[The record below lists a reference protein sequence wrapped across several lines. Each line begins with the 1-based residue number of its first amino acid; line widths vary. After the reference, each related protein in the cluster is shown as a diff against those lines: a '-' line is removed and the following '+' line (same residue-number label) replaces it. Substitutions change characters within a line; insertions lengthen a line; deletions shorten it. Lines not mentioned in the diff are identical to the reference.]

1 MKVKQYNEMMA
12 YLTRPGFNTGG
23 SVNFNGGGS
32 VKKKPVLPKRKPA
45 AEIKRRQKINYEK
58 IKQYLGEESQEFIER
73 ELGFAMGGRASYFKG
88 GITSLYKGI
97 KGLQQGRIQKELINK
112 YKSEGMN
119 LIEALNKA
127 NLEATQIVKNRKLK
141 IIQDKL
147 NETSVLTDDYVT
159 LIDEE
164 IKLNDPELF
173 EDIIKFEKNNRPD
186 LADKIRALRHPDW
199 AEANFGKNY
208 EDVLQDRQN
217 KAIKQMMDDIPNV
230 KERTVVDDIDDMNQ
244 ANIDEFLGRK
254 KNAEGGRVGF
264 KKGDKVKQ
272 TQQAKNIKARKQ
284 SLDRI
289 AEIIQQADIDDNIT
303 YLLTKSDN
311 NPTGKMTDSLVQAIN
326 KAEVNDNE
334 VRYIAKALG
343 EDVEYVLDVFDER
356 REAGNEARLTK
367 MMSGSRIKEVDTR
380 AKFEKIEKW
389 MTSNAKN
396 FNDPK
401 KFKIAIEKRFG
412 TNNIL
417 NRAAKQNQIPLFTQ
431 GFTNEVLGVK
441 GFSGDTSRLT
451 KSLLNNIYASTLYNF
466 NPEVRSS
473 ITKEF
478 KDILSGGPAKVKQ
491 EARARIKNSELLKKF
506 NLDKKIQGP
515 ISRLIYKEVGEEL
528 YRNIQTFR
536 APRAGTDDLIRY
548 LSGVVDPKYKPMFE
562 EAVRSIDAFKAGDK
576 AKAVGILKRGE
587 KIMYDHKIPSA
598 LIDNGYAD
606 PIEYIKF
613 TPVTEE
619 FNIKIKNSQFDKP
632 ISDLL
637 RKYEATD
644 NLDRK
649 KIIYQQI
656 VDKKN
661 SFSKK
666 YGGYLDDVSIT
677 RTPSGQVKF
686 SSNILPVTKS
696 TDLLGEFTKAGL
708 QTNINNAANR
718 RVFEKFAK
726 ESGLLEYCGL
736 AEGVDCGDP
745 NNYKKGLEDLIRK
758 AKAGSKVAAK
768 ALTQIAINVPKAG
781 RFVKNVLGP
790 GAILGEIL
798 FEGAVIGNDMLDGTP
813 FKQAAGKSYINE
825 YLLGPKLK
833 INVDEEIKKEQ
844 LTRVMPDGSVITL
857 EDTPENI
864 LKGEEF
870 VQGKRGRFQASLP
883 GGTAATSPVIA
894 DRVQEQRIK
903 EMKQKFP
910 GISEDIIRQQLLKQD
925 PKIDLN
931 LFPMQSFKQILDD
944 QIKTEY
950 FADNF
955 RQEKAGGG
963 IMKMAG
969 KSSGP
974 PPTSGPTPDGPSE
987 GLAFFEKNGIKR

>member
-1 MKVKQYNEMMA
+1 MKVKHYNEMMG
-12 YLTRPGFNTGG
+12 YLTRPG
-23 SVNFNGGGS
+23 FNGGGS
-32 VKKKPVLPKRKPA
+32 VKKKPVLPKRKPP
-45 AEIKRRQKINYEK
+45 EEVKKRQKINYEK

-73 ELGFAMGGRASYFKG
+73 ELGF
-88 GITSLYKGI
+88 
-97 KGLQQGRIQKELINK
+97 EL
-112 YKSEGMN
+112 
-119 LIEALNKA
+119 
-127 NLEATQIVKNRKLK
+127 
-141 IIQDKL
+141 
-147 NETSVLTDDYVT
+147 
-159 LIDEE
+159 
-164 IKLNDPELF
+164 
-173 EDIIKFEKNNRPD
+173 
-186 LADKIRALRHPDW
+186 
-199 AEANFGKNY
+199 
-208 EDVLQDRQN
+208 
-217 KAIKQMMDDIPNV
+217 
-230 KERTVVDDIDDMNQ
+230 
-244 ANIDEFLGRK
+244 
-254 KNAEGGRVGF
+254 GGRVGF
-264 KKGDKVKQ
+264 KEAGQVKQ
-272 TQQAKNIKARKQ
+272 AQQASNIKGRKQ

-289 AEIIQQADIDDNIT
+289 AEIIQQADIDDDIT

-401 KFKIAIEKRFG
+401 KFKIAIDKRFG

-431 GFTNEVLGVK
+431 GFTNEVLGLK

-451 KSLLNNIYASTLYNF
+451 KPLLNNIYASTLYNF

-478 KDILSGGPAKVKQ
+478 KDILSGGPAKVIE

-536 APRAGTDDLIRY
+536 APRAGTDDLLRY
-548 LSGVVDPKYKPMFE
+548 LSGAVDPKYKSMFE
-562 EAVRSIDAFKAGDK
+562 EATRAIDAFKAGDK
-576 AKAVGILKRGE
+576 AKATGILKRGE

-598 LIDNGYAD
+598 LIRNGYAD

-619 FNIKIKNSQFDKP
+619 FNVKIKNSQFDKP

-790 GAILGEIL
+790 GAILGELL

-833 INVDEEIKKEQ
+833 IDVDEEIKKEL

-894 DRVQEQRIK
+894 DRVQKQRIK

-910 GISEDIIRQQLLKQD
+910 GISEEIIRQQLLKQD

-931 LFPMQSFKQILDD
+931 LFPMQSFKQVLDD
-944 QIKTEY
+944 RIKTEY

-963 IMKMAG
+963 LLKQAG
-969 KSSGP
+969 DESGKP
-974 PPTSGPTPDGPSE
+974 PESGPTPEGPSK
-987 GLAFFEKNGIKR
+987 GLEYLFKNGIKE